1 MIDAR
6 EKCDLVTDKL
16 EALLNLQ
23 ELRTRLKFLEDYIH
37 EQERKAGEEALEYPH
52 GYNTNIEK
60 VEIKASKVLWFLG
73 LAHDE
78 KALKMFEDAEKAF
91 LAQKVVQNVA
101 EKGEQDGEAV
111 REGQS

>member
-16 EALLNLQ
+16 EALLTLQ

-37 EQERKAGEEALEYPH
+37 EQERKAGEDALEYPH
-52 GYNTNIEK
+52 GYNTKIEK
-60 VEIKASKVLWFLG
+60 VEISASRVLWFLG

-91 LAQKVVQNVA
+91 LAPKVAQNVA
-101 EKGEQDGEAV
+101 EKGEQDGKEIPK
-111 REGQS
+111 E